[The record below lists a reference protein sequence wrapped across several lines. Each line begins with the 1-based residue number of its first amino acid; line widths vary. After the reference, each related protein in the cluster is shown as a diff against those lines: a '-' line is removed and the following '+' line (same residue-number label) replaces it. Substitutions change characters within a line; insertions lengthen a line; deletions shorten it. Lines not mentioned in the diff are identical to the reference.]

1 VLANSVYLG
10 SVETKVRANMDRAY
24 FYKMMEGQGTLDYQ
38 RYLNTTALF
47 QCQKPYHDLCT
58 HDELMFQL
66 VHQVEEL
73 WMKLVG
79 FTLLDIDDYLTK
91 MHSQRV
97 VTLLQRACRTLELM
111 RNSLNILE
119 TMSPH
124 EYQSIRLQLG
134 NGSGQE
140 SPGFRT
146 LLEMPK
152 ALWTTYE
159 QAYLIAQNRTLEA
172 IYDQEYAHDEAYV
185 IAEGLAEYDE
195 RFRAFRF
202 QHIQLI
208 ERSIGLESKS
218 LKGREVKRLLS
229 GCTERLFPQ
238 LWDIRSQMTNRWG
251 RIYGEKR
258 DSLGK
263 DVNQS

>member
-1 VLANSVYLG
+1 
-10 SVETKVRANMDRAY
+10 MDRAY
-24 FYKMMEGQGTLDYQ
+24 FYKMMEGQGTLDYE
-38 RYLNTTALF
+38 RYLNTRALF
-47 QCQKPYHDLCT
+47 KCQKAYQDLCT
-58 HDELMFQL
+58 NDELMFQL

-79 FTLLDIDDYLTK
+79 FTLLDVDDYLK
-91 MHSQRV
+91 EMHSQRA
-97 VTLLQRACRTLELM
+97 VTLLQRACRILDLM
-111 RNSLNILE
+111 RNSLRVLE
-119 TMSPH
+119 TMSPR

-152 ALWTTYE
+152 SLWNTYE
-159 QAYLIAQNRTLEA
+159 QAYLVSQNRTLEA
-172 IYDQEYAHDEAYV
+172 IYDQEYVHDEAYV

-195 RFRAFRF
+195 CFRAFRF

-218 LKGREVKRLLS
+218 LKGRDVQRLLS
-229 GCTERLFPQ
+229 GCTERIFPQ
-238 LWDIRSQMTNRWG
+238 LWDIRSQMTNKWG
-251 RIYGEKR
+251 GIYGEKR
-258 DSLGK
+258 ASLGK
-263 DVNQS
+263 ESDPS